1 MLLTVSLALS
11 LASPAP
17 QATPTATTTPPVTTA
32 SGLEYWDLR
41 EGNGKTA
48 TAGHKV
54 QVHYEAWLDDGMKF
68 DSSVE
73 RDRAFVF
80 KLGEGRVIPGWD
92 EGVAGMRVGGRRLL
106 HIPSELGYGAAGA
119 GGVIPPDA
127 DLVFE
132 IELLKVR

>member
-1 MLLTVSLALS
+1 MLLTVALTLA
-11 LASPAP
+11 LASPAAQP
-17 QATPTATTTPPVTTA
+17 NPTATTTPPVTTA

-41 EGNGKTA
+41 EGDGKTA
-48 TAGHKV
+48 TAGRKV
-54 QVHYEAWLDDGMKF
+54 QVHYEAWLGDGLKF

-73 RDRAFVF
+73 RGRAFVF
-80 KLGEGRVIPGWD
+80 KLGEGLVIPGWD

-106 HIPSELGYGAAGA
+106 HIPSDLGYGSAGA

>member
-1 MLLTVSLALS
+1 MLLSVFLTLS
-11 LASPAP
+11 LAAPAP
-17 QATPTATTTPPVTTA
+17 QANPSATTTPPVTTA

-41 EGNGKTA
+41 EGTGKTA

-54 QVHYEAWLDDGMKF
+54 QVHYEAWLGDGLKF
-68 DSSVE
+68 DSSIE
-73 RDRAFVF
+73 RERAFVF
-80 KLGEGRVIPGWD
+80 KLGEGLVIPGWD

-106 HIPSELGYGAAGA
+106 HIPSDLGYGAGGA